1 MSQDTATET
10 GLLNDIAFFGSLDGA
25 ERIAVEDICQRYAL
39 PIGQRFIHEGDTS
52 RDLYILHRGAVRVLK
67 QDNGEPC
74 ELASLRAE
82 TVFGEMALIKGEPRS
97 ATVEVIQ
104 PAELVRIDADG
115 FHERLANNDL
125 VAYKIAYAILD
136 RLATRQAYVNQEL
149 LGLSAQAAAQ
159 CLAPDKIIRL
169 YNECL
174 EKGAV

>member
-10 GLLNDIAFFGSLDGA
+10 GLLSDIAFFGSLDGA
-25 ERIAVEDICQRYAL
+25 ERIALEDICQRYAL

-159 CLAPDKIIRL
+159 CLAPEKIIKL